1 MRARMKN
8 AVIYIHG
15 KGGNADEAY
24 YYKKFFSDEYD
35 VIGFDYKSELPWEA
49 EVEFPKFFDSL
60 VPKYRE
66 ISLIANSIGVYYS
79 LLSLANKPIKKAM
92 FISPIVDMEKLILNM
107 MAELNISEEQLYK
120 EKIIT
125 TSLNESLSW
134 EYFSY
139 ARNHPI
145 TWNIP
150 SHILY
155 AGNDNITSLET
166 MRNFANHIGA
176 SMTVMHNGE
185 HWFHTEEQLAFLDNW
200 FKKLI

>member
-1 MRARMKN
+1 MKN
-8 AVIYIHG
+8 TVIYIHG

-35 VIGFDYKSELPWEA
+35 VIGFDYKSELPWET
-49 EVEFPKFFDSL
+49 EVQFHQIFDSL
-60 VPKYRE
+60 
-66 ISLIANSIGVYYS
+66 ANSIGAYYS

-92 FISPIVDMEKLILNM
+92 LISPIVDMEKLILNM
-107 MAELNISEEQLYK
+107 MARLNISEEQLYK

-139 ARNHPI
+139 VRNHPI

-176 SMTVMHNGE
+176 SMTVMNNGE
-185 HWFHTEEQLAFLDNW
+185 HWFHTEEQLAFLDNC
-200 FKKLI
+200 FQKVI